1 MILQVPETST
11 LKMVGNGDFQ
21 PFPIRKGLV
30 HHPTETNMKN
40 WLFEVPGENAFVGDC
55 CIELQ
60 IMQGTRNSH
69 PFINGCFNW
78 MLNLLEKWMV
88 KSPHVHPSIHPSIR
102 PSIHP
107 SIHPSVHPSIHP
119 SIRPSI
125 HPSIRPSI
133 HPSIHPSFH
142 PSIHPEI
149 CGSLSPEIGVFLKHI
164 FFWLFCLTPWN
175 LQGHYQGGY
184 RVFHLS
190 QVRGTEH
197 HWWLLPYL

>member
-107 SIHPSVHPSIHP
+107 SIHPS
-119 SIRPSI
+119 
-125 HPSIRPSI
+125 IRPSI
-133 HPSIHPSFH
+133 HPSIHPSVH
-142 PSIHPEI
+142 PSIHPSFLPSVHPSGDMWKFVPRNWCLFETYFFLAVLFDSMELAR
-149 CGSLSPEIGVFLKHI
+149 SLSR
-164 FFWLFCLTPWN
+164 
-175 LQGHYQGGY
+175 
-184 RVFHLS
+184 RVPSVPSIPSAWH
-190 QVRGTEH
+190 
-197 HWWLLPYL
+197 